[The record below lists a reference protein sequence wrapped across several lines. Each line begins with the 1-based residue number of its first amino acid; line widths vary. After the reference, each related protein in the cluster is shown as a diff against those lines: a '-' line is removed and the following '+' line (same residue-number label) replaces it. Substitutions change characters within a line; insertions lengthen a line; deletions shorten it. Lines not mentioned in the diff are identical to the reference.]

1 MRRNSFICFIFV
13 LCASLQ
19 GNAQKIILENILFS
33 GVVIDAQTTR
43 PMVNVNCWQGN
54 IGTTTDETGR
64 FVLETMRGDTIRFTH
79 IGYRPYEMIVPD
91 SLDGRE
97 YIMAIFLTV
106 DTVALSEAIVL
117 RRYGEAKLQNLQN
130 ARSNMSGVLRDAYA
144 PQKSMDADQNQKR
157 IMNDFARSIEY
168 KGMVDVKLG
177 VGTQSMDA
185 FRKLKLQKTTSET
198 PVFLRYDEIDLLK
211 KIFYIKK
218 GEKSNN

>member
-1 MRRNSFICFIFV
+1 MRRSLFMCLAFILCVSFY
-13 LCASLQ
+13 
-19 GNAQKIILENILFS
+19 GNAQKVILGNVLFS
-33 GVVIDAQTTR
+33 GVVIDAHTTR
-43 PMVNVNCWQGN
+43 PMANVNCWQGN
-54 IGTTTDETGR
+54 MGTTTDETGR

-79 IGYRPYEMIVPD
+79 IGYKSYEMVVPD

-106 DTVALSEAIVL
+106 DTIALSEAVVL

-144 PQKSMDADQNQKR
+144 PQKSMDVDQNQKR

-177 VGTQSMDA
+177 VGTQSVEA
-185 FRKLKLQKTTSET
+185 FRHLKLQKTTSDV

-218 GEKSNN
+218 EGKSNN